1 MKNSDEKEKTELIIK
16 GINIPFIDI
25 VKLILKIGIALIPI
39 VIVLQ
44 IIFVVLLMIF
54 SKFAMFSFFR
64 GF

>member
-1 MKNSDEKEKTELIIK
+1 MKNSDEKEKTELVIK

-25 VKLILKIGIALIPI
+25 VKLILKIGIALIPV

-44 IIFVVLLMIF
+44 LIFVVLLIIF